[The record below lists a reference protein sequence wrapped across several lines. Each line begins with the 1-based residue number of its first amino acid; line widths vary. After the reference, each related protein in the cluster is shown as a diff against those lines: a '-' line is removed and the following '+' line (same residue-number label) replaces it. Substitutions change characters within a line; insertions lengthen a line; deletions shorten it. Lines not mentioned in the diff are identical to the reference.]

1 MNSVEKGDQSEA
13 YVTHILKK
21 KGYVHVIRSLG
32 SLTPID
38 IIASNGAEIL
48 AVQVKQRN
56 YLTSKSGAD
65 LIEWAAKFNATPY
78 LAYKS
83 HRRWVITPYTDGP
96 KTGTSRTIPF

>member
-13 YVTHILKK
+13 YVTRIIKK
-21 KGYVHVIRSLG
+21 MGYTHAIRSLG

-38 IIASNGAEIL
+38 IIASNGSHIM

-56 YLTSKSGAD
+56 YLSEDAGAD
-65 LIEWAAKFNATPY
+65 LVEWATKFNATPY

-83 HRRWVITPYTDGP
+83 HGRWVIAPYS
-96 KTGTSRTIPF
+96 TGKEIMPLLQ